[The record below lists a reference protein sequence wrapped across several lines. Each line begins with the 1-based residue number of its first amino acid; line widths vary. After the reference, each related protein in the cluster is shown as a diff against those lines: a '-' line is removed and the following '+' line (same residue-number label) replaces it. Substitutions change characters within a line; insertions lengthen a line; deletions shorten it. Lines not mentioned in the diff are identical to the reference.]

1 MLIVDEL
8 LELKDRNLYLEIDG
22 KKIPMSL
29 QFYVADDTFFFNV
42 DMHDDIELHTLDD
55 LRDCLET
62 EAEDPCWSEDIYEAP
77 MNRIGSCEMK
87 FSKDFFKDITDD
99 DLLFTDCYTIEKLE
113 TTMDDIIIKLK

>member
-1 MLIVDEL
+1 MLIIDEL

-29 QFYVADDTFFFNV
+29 QFYVADDIFFFNV
-42 DMHDDIELHTLDD
+42 DMHDDIKLNTLDE

-62 EAEDPCWSEDIYEAP
+62 EAEDPCWREDVYKAP
-77 MNRIGSCEMK
+77 MNRIGSCEVK
-87 FSKDFFKDITDD
+87 FSKNFFEDIAND
-99 DLLFTDCYTIEKLE
+99 DLLFTDCYTIEKLK